1 MFFFKE
7 SSKDLEPVD
16 GKATYSTGGGGIGE
30 TNVFIMLICNV
41 QLNDNGIIEFL

>member
-7 SSKDLEPVD
+7 SSKDLQPVD
-16 GKATYSTGGGGIGE
+16 GKSTYSTGGGIGK
-30 TNVFIMLICNV
+30 TNVFIMHICNV